1 MSRFRVIPVVVVI
14 GFLLLARVSGQGIMS
29 PAPHHCTPTE
39 LENKTCE
46 SPGYC
51 INACA
56 VRCSSK
62 QTCYQCCAQFSG
74 TPSAQA
80 ECQRQC
86 DMIPWPT

>member
-56 VRCSSK
+56 VRCSSLVA
-62 QTCYQCCAQFSG
+62 CRQCCAQFSG
-74 TPSAQA
+74 TPSAYS
-80 ECQRQC
+80 QC
-86 DMIPWPT
+86 RTLCDEVWQQ